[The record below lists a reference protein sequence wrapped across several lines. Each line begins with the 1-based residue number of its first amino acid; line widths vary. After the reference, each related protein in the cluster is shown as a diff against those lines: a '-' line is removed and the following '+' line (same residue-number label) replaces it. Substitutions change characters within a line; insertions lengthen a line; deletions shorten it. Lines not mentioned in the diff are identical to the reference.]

1 MVDFLGTDSRMDM
14 AKDQAGGGSLDGKA
28 VAAVVLGN
36 ALEFYDFITYSLF
49 AKQIGDAY
57 FPSVNPTASLLSSLL
72 VFWVGFFTRPLGAV
86 VLGGYADRAG
96 RKPAML
102 LTIALMAVG
111 MLMLAATPR
120 FATIG
125 WAAPAIVITGR
136 LIQGFALGG
145 EVGPTTAYLIEA
157 APASRRGL
165 FASWQP
171 ASQGLA
177 QLFAGLIGLPL
188 AAVLGGGAMRD
199 WGWRVPF
206 LVGVAVVPVGLFIRQ
221 ALPETVGA
229 RETSEAPAA
238 SLVAVLRRLGT
249 DHARTLVLG
258 TLMIMA
264 STIATY
270 VGINM
275 ATYASVTLGLSL
287 RTSTGTT
294 LALGATSVVFSLA
307 GGWLADRVG
316 RRPLMLVPRVLLAL
330 VAVPAFAWVVHAPG
344 AVSVLGATVV
354 VSVLT
359 GLAGAGS
366 IVGIPEA
373 LPRAVRSA
381 GLAISYAL
389 SVTLFGGSTQW
400 VVNKLIVAT
409 GDRLAPAYYLA
420 ATGAIG
426 AVAAFLMP
434 ETRGRDLD

>member
-1 MVDFLGTDSRMDM
+1 MTAVVDQQD
-14 AKDQAGGGSLDGKA
+14 GGSLNGKA

-57 FPSVNPTASLLSSLL
+57 FPSSNPTASLLSSLL
-72 VFWVGFFTRPLGAV
+72 VFWVGFVTRPLGAV
-86 VLGGYADRAG
+86 IIGAYADRAG

-102 LTIALMAVG
+102 VTIVLMAVG
-111 MLMLAATPR
+111 MLMLAVTPR
-120 FATIG
+120 YATIG
-125 WAAPAIVITGR
+125 WAAPAIVVAGR

-145 EVGPTTAYLIEA
+145 EVGPTTAYLLEA

-177 QLFAGLIGLPL
+177 QLFAGVIGLLL
-188 AAVLGGGAMRD
+188 AAVLDGEAMQA
-199 WGWRVPF
+199 WGWRIPF
-206 LVGVAVVPVGLFIRQ
+206 LVGVAVVPVGLFIRNT
-221 ALPETVGA
+221 LPETAGVDEDHGV
-229 RETSEAPAA
+229 PP
-238 SLVAVLRRLGT
+238 SLAAVLGQLGAG
-249 DHARTLVLG
+249 HLRTLVLG
-258 TLMIMA
+258 ILMIMA

-275 ATYASVTLGLSL
+275 ATYANVTLGLSL
-287 RTSTGTT
+287 RISTGAT
-294 LALGATSVVFSLA
+294 LALGVTSVAFSLA

-316 RRPLMLVPRVLLAL
+316 RRPLMLVPRGVLAL
-330 VAVPAFAWVVHAPG
+330 ASVPAFAWVVHAPS
-344 AVSVLGATVV
+344 ATSVLGVTVLV
-354 VSVLT
+354 AALT
-359 GLAGAGS
+359 AFAGAGS

-381 GLAISYAL
+381 GLAIAYAL

-400 VVNKLIVAT
+400 VVNKLIIVT
-409 GDRLAPAYYLA
+409 GDRLSPAYYLA
-420 ATGAIG
+420 ATSLVG